1 MPSFLHVSKEKNP
14 SGQNLNA
21 MSFLLFSHYGLLLFA
36 TLSTMVSLLLMNHW
50 NNSVLG
56 NLWILSCSLGCHR
69 HIKREITQISP
80 PKRWLLC
87 RFTFLSHTTSWYIT
101 LLLNF
106 PRLSPKPQGCS
117 TTLFVYPLGPW
128 WSLCSCWPWKVHQSN
143 EAGCESMYMGV
154 WDREDGL
161 IELRDGLFPPAG
173 AVKQQV
179 DAIIRAGRWGEGLF
193 TAGLAWPGSIC
204 CPV

>member
-1 MPSFLHVSKEKNP
+1 MYTCIKFTSQHKFKRMKIACLHE
-14 SGQNLNA
+14 A
-21 MSFLLFSHYGLLLFA
+21 TWRFFF
-36 TLSTMVSLLLMNHW
+36 TLSMFTCLSAVPRAVSFRFMDDY
-50 NNSVLG
+50 S
-56 NLWILSCSLGCHR
+56 NLWTLYHSLGWCH
-69 HIKREITQISP
+69 HNKGSIIHISP
-80 PKRWLLC
+80 PIRWLLY
-87 RFTFLSHTTSWYIT
+87 RLTFLSHTTRWYMT

-106 PRLSPKPQGCS
+106 PLKAQGCS
-117 TTLFVYPLGPW
+117 PALYIYPLGPW
-128 WSLCSCWPWKVHQSN
+128 WGLRSCWPRKVHQSN

-179 DAIIRAGRWGEGLF
+179 DAIIRAGRWSEVLF